1 MRKKLT
7 TSEKIRNAVACQE
20 VENLHARHCFM
31 HCAGRNIEETDNYWS
46 HDPGVSWGHA
56 FGKWTSWTGV
66 KFGWGG
72 SLERKGTLAFL
83 QLTQVWPQIAGLD
96 PRPIQE
102 SAIHMLATDIIE
114 VAADGKT
121 ARAYFYT
128 PGAICSMLNTN
139 RQRKCFLMWERYGI
153 EYVCEDGQW
162 KFFTI
167 QVCPDI
173 MAPMDTVNPAA
184 SSYQELVG
192 KAEAGPG
199 LVVGSGQLAGGGG
212 PSDPILDETEPVHV
226 KYSLI
231 QPVQNPVP
239 WPEPYDT
246 FDQGTSYRLRVKDYK
261 K

>member
-7 TSEKIRNAVACQE
+7 TSEKIRNAIACQE

-31 HCAGRNIEETDNYWS
+31 HCAGRNIEEIDNYWS

-121 ARAYFYT
+121 AVRT
-128 PGAICSMLNTN
+128 SIP
-139 RQRKCFLMWERYGI
+139 
-153 EYVCEDGQW
+153 
-162 KFFTI
+162 
-167 QVCPDI
+167 
-173 MAPMDTVNPAA
+173 PARSA
-184 SSYQELVG
+184 LC
-192 KAEAGPG
+192 
-199 LVVGSGQLAGGGG
+199 
-212 PSDPILDETEPVHV
+212 
-226 KYSLI
+226 
-231 QPVQNPVP
+231 
-239 WPEPYDT
+239 
-246 FDQGTSYRLRVKDYK
+246 
-261 K
+261 